1 MRNPLDLAFDNLRNA
16 VKNINVYRSPYA
28 HAPIGKMQ
36 DALGTITIK
45 KDGNANIQTEAY
57 QFQTAIIPDGVKYC
71 EITDLP
77 LSYTYVN
84 LRNDQKC
91 TVKRNDDCAGFLYTH
106 KTGTSEQL
114 VGVVR
119 APVTLILPYKITA
132 SVRFYFLATDN
143 FPFYRGLYLN
153 HTGANVI
160 GHEGWICDTS
170 HIDAAPSGR
179 MATVDFDDGYNMT
192 PMYLNRLYLSAKTFE
207 NLANKRGT
215 VTNGKLY
222 LGSKNIANMS
232 TAQKNA
238 IIAKGWTIY

>member
-1 MRNPLDLAFDNLRNA
+1 MSNPLDLAFDSLRDA
-16 VKNINVYRSPYA
+16 IKNINVYRSPYT
-28 HAPIGKMQ
+28 HAPIGEMQ

-45 KDGNANIQTEAY
+45 KGGDASIATEAY
-57 QFQTAIIPDGVKYC
+57 QHQSVIIPDGVKYC

-77 LSYTYVN
+77 IYFSYVN

-91 TVKRNDDCAGFLYTH
+91 TVKRNDDCAGGLYNH
-106 KTGTSEQL
+106 KVGTSEQL
-114 VGVVR
+114 VGVIY
-119 APVTLILPYKITA
+119 APQTLILPYKITA
-132 SVRFYFLATDN
+132 SKRFYFLATDD

-153 HTGANVI
+153 HTGANI
-160 GHEGWICDTS
+160 ISHEDWIYDTS
-170 HIDAAPSGR
+170 HIDAAPAGR
-179 MATVDFDDGYNMT
+179 RATVDFDEGYNMS

-207 NLANKRGT
+207 NLANKLGT